1 MFKQVDRVVRMTSVG
16 LIAGALG
23 ACTLNTPPPTT
34 TMSSTLLRSIHQ
46 KSGCWDLRATDE
58 RSTVHVSPPNGFVL
72 DLTTRPLGGDTW
84 GQWVKDA
91 GTLDFQAVAV
101 YDVTSSADANAD
113 ALSAG
118 ASTFLW
124 QSWGPA
130 KVDLE
135 NIESWAGVPGGL
147 TGHQIYPT
155 ESTRNAKRR
164 DNRFWLVPVGPSR
177 FVVGVSAPE
186 GAHAAELAQAVAAS
200 IGAGPCP

>member
-1 MFKQVDRVVRMTSVG
+1 MHPQHASAHDHHVVNAAEIHSPEVWLLGPARYGRAQHGARKPTQRVRSG
-16 LIAGALG
+16 
-23 ACTLNTPPPTT
+23 PHD
-34 TMSSTLLRSIHQ
+34 SS
-46 KSGCWDLRATDE
+46 
-58 RSTVHVSPPNGFVL
+58 P
-72 DLTTRPLGGDTW
+72 GGDTW